1 MDLESV
7 AAEKN
12 GTLRILVTRLRF
24 LGDIVMT
31 TPVVEALKE
40 RYPGARIHYLAASA
54 YADVLEENPF
64 LEGIIRMGDGA
75 ASYAKTVRRLRSMD
89 FTAALDLFYTPAIA
103 NLLLLSG
110 IPVRIGGAR
119 RCRKLFYTMTWKPPA
134 DGRSAVKQHM
144 YPLRMLDVP
153 RVDGMPRV
161 YLSGREMELGRSRL
175 AAACGGGSMG
185 RGVVAI
191 HPGGS
196 WPSKRWP
203 PPRFGELA
211 KRLIFSGRK
220 VILLTGPGEES
231 IVNEVRS
238 TAPGAVLAPTMGIR
252 ETASLIKACD
262 ALVADDG
269 GILHLSVALGLPTVG
284 IFGPTEPDVWFPY
297 EGKGP
302 FEVAGGKEECA
313 PCHLHRCGDPR
324 CMEAVK
330 VDEIEERLARV
341 SGWKTR

>member
-1 MDLESV
+1 LDLEKV
-7 AAEKN
+7 AASKN
-12 GTLRILVTRLRF
+12 GALRILVTRLRF

-40 RYPGARIHYLAASA
+40 RYPGAHIYYLAGSA

-75 ASYAKTVRRLRSMD
+75 ASYAGTIRSLRSMN
-89 FTAALDLFYTPAIA
+89 FTAALDLYYTPATA
-103 NLLLLSG
+103 NLLFLSG
-110 IPVRIGGAR
+110 IPVRIGGGR
-119 RCRKLFYTMTWKPPA
+119 RYRGLFYTMTWKPRV
-134 DGRSAVKQHM
+134 DGGSAVRQHM
-144 YPLRMLDVP
+144 HPLGMLDVP

-161 YLSGREMELGRSRL
+161 YLSVRETEWGRSRL
-175 AAACGGGSMG
+175 AAACGVESTV
-185 RGVVAI
+185 RAVVAI

-203 PPRFGELA
+203 PSRFVELA

-238 TAPGAVLAPTMGIR
+238 AVPGAVVAPAMGIR
-252 ETASLIKACD
+252 ETASLIKSCG
-262 ALVADDG
+262 ALVANDG

-284 IFGPTEPDVWFPY
+284 IFGPTEPEVWFPY

-302 FEVAGGKEECA
+302 FEVAGGGEECA

-330 VDEIEERLARV
+330 VDEIEERLSRV
-341 SGWKTR
+341 AGWDAK

>member
-1 MDLESV
+1 MDLEAV

-40 RYPGARIHYLAASA
+40 RYPGSRIYYLAGSA

-64 LEGIIRMGDGA
+64 LEGIVRMGDGA
-75 ASYAKTVRRLRSMD
+75 VSYARTVRSLRSMN
-89 FTAALDLFYTPAIA
+89 FTAALDLYYTPATA

-110 IPVRIGGAR
+110 IPVRIGGGR
-119 RCRKLFYTMTWKPPA
+119 RCRKLFYTMTWEPPV
-134 DGRSAVKQHM
+134 DGGSAVKQHM
-144 YPLRMLDVP
+144 YPLRMLDVQ
-153 RVDGMPRV
+153 RGDGMPRV
-161 YLSGREMELGRSRL
+161 YLSGSEMECGRSRL
-175 AAACGGGSMG
+175 AAACGGESTG

-196 WPSKRWP
+196 WALKRWP
-203 PPRFGELA
+203 PARFAELA

-238 TAPGAVLAPTMGIR
+238 AAPGAVVAPTMGIR
-252 ETASLIKACD
+252 ETASLIKACG

-269 GILHLSVALGLPTVG
+269 GILHLSVALGVPTVG
-284 IFGPTEPDVWFPY
+284 IFGPTEPEIWFPY

-302 FEVAGGKEECA
+302 FEVAGGREECA

-341 SGWKTR
+341 SGWDAK

>member
-1 MDLESV
+1 MNLEQV
-7 AAEKN
+7 AAVKN

-40 RYPGARIHYLAASA
+40 RYPGSQIYYLAGSA

-64 LEGIIRMGDGA
+64 LEGIIRMGEGA
-75 ASYAKTVRRLRSMD
+75 ASYAGTVRRLRSMN
-89 FTAALDLFYTPAIA
+89 FTAALDLFYTPATA
-103 NLLLLSG
+103 NLLLFSG
-110 IPVRIGGAR
+110 IPVRIGGGR
-119 RCRKLFYTMTWKPPA
+119 RCRKLLYTMTWKPPV
-134 DGRSAVKQHM
+134 DGGSAVKQHM
-144 YPLRMLDVP
+144 YPLRMLDVQ
-153 RVDGMPRV
+153 RGDGMPRV
-161 YLSGREMELGRSRL
+161 YLSVRETEWGRSRL
-175 AAACGGGSMG
+175 AEACGGESTV
-185 RGVVAI
+185 RGAIAI

-203 PPRFGELA
+203 PSRFGELA
-211 KRLIFSGRK
+211 RRLIFSGRK

-238 TAPGAVLAPTMGIR
+238 TAAAAVVAPTMGIR

-284 IFGPTEPDVWFPY
+284 IFGPTEPEIWFPY

-302 FEVAGGKEECA
+302 FEVAGGREECA
-313 PCHLHRCGDPR
+313 PCNLHRCGDPR
-324 CMEAVK
+324 CMDAVK

-341 SGWKTR
+341 TGWNAK